1 MATLL
6 SAVTEDTTGSGASH
20 TGPATVW
27 VSGSA
32 GGGTVEIQA
41 APSDTPSKYVPM
53 GRLSQ
58 IKHPR
63 VVTVDALGT
72 YFLRAVLVGSTGA
85 SLTVETTQ

>member
-6 SAVTEDTTGSGASH
+6 NAVTEDTTGSGAAM
-20 TGPATVW
+20 TGPCTVW

-41 APSDTPSKYVPM
+41 ASSDTAGKYVPM
-53 GRLSQ
+53 GRITQ
-58 IKHPR
+58 IQHPR
-63 VVTVDALGT
+63 PINVEAYGSYYV
-72 YFLRAVLVGSTGA
+72 RAVLRGSTSP